1 MKKNTMNYNL
11 AAKRIK
17 TFMPPELQEKYL
29 NALTVC
35 RDAGKLLFILCWHSC
50 LVCLFVDVGH
60 FGFTGAN
67 LTNPCEKSYI
77 MLACYQRNNDHFF
90 IP

>member
-1 MKKNTMNYNL
+1 MH
-11 AAKRIK
+11 
-17 TFMPPELQEKYL
+17 LQLVEMLVSCCL
-29 NALTVC
+29 NFACIHVLCVC
-35 RDAGKLLFILCWHSC
+35 GN
-50 LVCLFVDVGH
+50 VGH